1 MTGTPTLYPVVR
13 AQLKLQQAAVATKPV
28 TQPPSRPATNGD
40 ALGRYSR
47 AQAV

>member
-1 MTGTPTLYPVVR
+1 MR

-28 TQPPSRPATNGD
+28 SAPPSRPATNGD